1 MGIQFNGQVTINGN
15 VEMFDNGSMKI
26 VGNQVNVSI
35 DDLARFVEDNLKYSP
50 NKGDYLQAAKIIKDS
65 SDESAIKKAVKK
77 LGEMAK
83 ELGKNVF
90 FSGLSQI
97 AIDAIKSNL

>member
-1 MGIQFNGQVTINGN
+1 
-15 VEMFDNGSMKI
+15 MKI
-26 VGNQVNVSI
+26 VGNQVNVKV

-50 NKGDYLQAAKIIKDS
+50 NKSDYLQAAKIIKDS
-65 SDESAIKKAVKK
+65 SEKVAIKKAVKK

-83 ELGKNVF
+83 ELGKNVL

-97 AIDAIKSNL
+97 AIDVIKSNL